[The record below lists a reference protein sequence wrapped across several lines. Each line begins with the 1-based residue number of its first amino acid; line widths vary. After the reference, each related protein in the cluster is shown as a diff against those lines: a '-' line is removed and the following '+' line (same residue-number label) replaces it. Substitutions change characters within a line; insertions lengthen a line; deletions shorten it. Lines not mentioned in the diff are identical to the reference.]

1 MGFPIIAALDV
12 GSQRIGVAVSD
23 EARISAHPLCTL
35 DKHSL
40 DDAFTALRQAF
51 GSREIACIIL
61 GLPVNMDGTEGPM
74 VRHVRNFAAKLAGA
88 LQVPIEFQDE
98 RLSSFEAKQRL
109 AGSMKRGR
117 RKGAVDAVAAA
128 VILETWLE
136 SNRHRDR

>member
-12 GSQRIGVAVSD
+12 GSRRIGVAVSD
-23 EARISAHPLCTL
+23 DAGVLAHPLCTL

-40 DDAFTALRQAF
+40 DADFSALRRSF
-51 GSREIACIIL
+51 GSRNIACIIV

-88 LQVPIEFQDE
+88 LQIPVEFQDE

-109 AGSMKRGR
+109 AGSTKRGG

-136 SNRHRDR
+136 SNRHSR